1 MDLGP
6 FVNPGETGWI
16 HTANTVNP
24 PAMGPESTSQIG
36 RSAGPRA
43 ETSMGTRRHQQRP
56 ATAKQ
61 RKRVPDEHRV
71 RGGAKPT
78 TLHTLSSAHMEAT
91 SSRHR
96 RHRQP
101 PSSAGDRPLGPRA
114 AAGKTR
120 SAPGP
125 PSSPAQDLL
134 RRARRSAAAGVDAF
148 GRRPTVMD
156 VVLASLPAVS
166 RYSEDVIMEAIEL
179 SRDALRPTAGVS
191 SLEERSLAPAW
202 DERPAAISRTARAAG
217 KTPQLPVPY
226 AGYEVSAERS
236 TAVWPGEDP
245 SLAGR
250 SPPNPNPSPSFGTPQ
265 HM

>member
-1 MDLGP
+1 MRP
-6 FVNPGETGWI
+6 Q
-16 HTANTVNP
+16 
-24 PAMGPESTSQIG
+24 STSQIG

-43 ETSMGTRRHQQRP
+43 ETPAGTRRHQQHP
-56 ATAKQ
+56 ATAKK
-61 RKRVPDEHRV
+61 RKRMPDEHRV

-78 TLHTLSSAHMEAT
+78 TLHRTPASARMEAT
-91 SSRHR
+91 STRHR

-101 PSSAGDRPLGPRA
+101 PSSADDRPLGLRA
-114 AAGKTR
+114 ALGKTR

-134 RRARRSAAAGVDAF
+134 RRARRSAASGVDAF

-156 VVLASLPAVS
+156 VVLASLPVVS

-179 SRDALRPTAGVS
+179 SRDALKPAAGTSV
-191 SLEERSLAPAW
+191 LEERSLAPAW
-202 DERPAAISRTARAAG
+202 DGRAAISRTARVAG
-217 KTPQLPVPY
+217 RTPQLLPH
-226 AGYEVSAERS
+226 AGYQVSAERS

-265 HM
+265 YM